1 MSRALSPVLLEAPN
15 RNVVE
20 VRLEMILHV
29 HPFKT
34 IGGLRNRRF
43 ACFQYIWP
51 LPGSIFA
58 LFCICMLFI
67 TINSFWF
74 LFCVSVACKIHCSCF
89 GDVNFKDVC
98 CDCST
103 DNGPAMWRKKNAG
116 RTPSINAEFN
126 KRDYRCMT
134 FHSESP
140 PIPAVVGLNAIDLIS
155 EHTEVENCPAR
166 VTEVLQ

>member
-43 ACFQYIWP
+43 TCFQYIWP

-103 DNGPAMWRKKNAG
+103 DNGPAMWRKKKKTLVEHHPLMQNLIKGTIDAWHF
-116 RTPSINAEFN
+116 TP
-126 KRDYRCMT
+126 R
-134 FHSESP
+134 
-140 PIPAVVGLNAIDLIS
+140 
-155 EHTEVENCPAR
+155 
-166 VTEVLQ
+166 VLQSQQPWV